1 MEQRFAQKHKPNKFR
16 HNNDM
21 PLTPEEE
28 FRRIKLPRGKE
39 TFGVV
44 EQRLGSSRMSVKC
57 LDGKTRL
64 CRIPGRLKKSL
75 WVRENDFVIVEPWE
89 LGGDERGDVVYK
101 YRPTQVEILK
111 RKGMLKEI
119 EQTNEF

>member
-16 HNNDM
+16 HNNDV

-28 FRRIKLPRGKE
+28 FRRIKLPRGRE
-39 TFGVV
+39 TFGIV

-75 WVRENDFVIVEPWE
+75 WVRENDFVIIEPWE

-101 YRPTQVEILK
+101 YRLTQVEILK
-111 RKGMLKEI
+111 KKGMLKEI